1 MVLFIDACPKSN
13 SKTKKLAEEYVL
25 KIDDI
30 IDKINLFD
38 MSIPA
43 LDERAMGERESA
55 AKVEDKSYPSVAM
68 ALQFVSAEK
77 IVIAAPYH
85 NYSYPSIL
93 LSYLET
99 IMIDG
104 ITYIDNQNG
113 RVRGLC
119 EAKEVVIISS
129 SENDGSTNYHFDHL
143 KTIFTKIFG
152 IPSVTRPEVKEEV
165 SFEIDFDALNNIMV
179 VDDSKI
185 NILKTEHILK
195 EAGYNIIPAT
205 SGEECIRILK
215 HKRVEVILMDIEM
228 PNMDGFET
236 LDAIRK
242 IPECKNVPVIFVTG
256 DKTVDV
262 VVKASQYN
270 ASGYVTKPFT
280 KEELMIHINK
290 AVQKRGN

>member
-1 MVLFIDACPKSN
+1 MVLFIDACPRSS
-13 SKTKKLAEEYVL
+13 SKTKKMAEEYVL
-25 KIDDI
+25 GIDDV

-55 AKVEDKSYPSVAM
+55 AKVEDRSYPSVAM

-85 NYSYPSIL
+85 NFSYPSIL
-93 LSYLET
+93 ISYLET
-99 IMIDG
+99 IMIEG
-104 ITYIDNQNG
+104 ITYISDGNG
-113 RVRGLC
+113 RFRGLC
-119 EAKEVVIISS
+119 NAKEVIVVSS
-129 SENDGSTNYHFDHL
+129 SDDEGSNYQFEYL
-143 KTIFTKIFG
+143 RTVLTKIFG
-152 IPSVTRPEVKEEV
+152 IPKVAHPDVKEEIPDI
-165 SFEIDFDALNNIMV
+165 IDLEALNNVMV

-195 EAGYNIIPAT
+195 EAGYNIIPAG
-205 SGEECIRILK
+205 SGEECLKILK
-215 HKRVEVILMDIEM
+215 YKRVEVILLDIEM
-228 PNMDGFET
+228 PNMNGFET
-236 LDAIRK
+236 LDAIRE
-242 IPECKNVPVIFVTG
+242 IPECKNTPVIFVTS

-270 ASGYVTKPFT
+270 AAGYVTKPFT
-280 KEELMIHINK
+280 KEELMVHINK